1 MHELSIATQ
10 LVDQVLAAAD
20 ANDAVRVDVVRIDI
34 GAMQLVVPEAMR
46 VAFEASVEGT
56 IAAHAVLEIKEVE
69 AKGKCRECGHEFAP
83 QIGNYMCP
91 ECLKANTEI
100 IQGRDVILA
109 SLECITNEELEHG
122 KG

>member
-1 MHELSIATQ
+1 MHELSIAAQ
-10 LVDQVLAAAD
+10 LVDQVLAAAA
-20 ANDAVRVDVVRIDI
+20 ANEATRVSIVQIDI
-34 GAMQLVVPEAMR
+34 GAMQLVVPEAMQ

-56 IAAHAVLEIKEVE
+56 IAEGAVLEITEV
-69 AKGKCRECGHEFAP
+69 AAIGRCRECGHEFAP